1 MKRIGYLLLLVF
13 VLLLRTACSAAET
26 EVKDKKFDVTEYIF
40 YYINDLHEWH
50 FLSVGETEVAI
61 PLPII
66 LYSEHTGWHF
76 FSSHQLY
83 KHKQDEA
90 FPFSIRK
97 EGVKREQIIE
107 KLPDGTEFIPLDLS
121 ITKTV
126 LGVIIVALILLLFFI
141 LGARRTIKNPM
152 EVPKKT
158 QNIIE
163 PMVTFVQDIAR
174 DFAGEKYK
182 HYMPYFL
189 TVFSFVLVANIVGL
203 ILPLELGITSNISVT
218 FVLAAFTFIITTLS
232 GNKHYWMH
240 IINPPG
246 PIYMKLPIP
255 LSPFIEF
262 LGIFIK
268 PIVLM
273 IRLFANML
281 AGHMIVTVLVG
292 LIFLMSSIFHPLVGA
307 GTSIISLVFSVFM
320 VVVDILVAFIQA
332 YIFTLLSAMYIGMAT
347 EKGH

>member
-1 MKRIGYLLLLVF
+1 MKRFGYVLMLLF
-13 VLLLRTACSAAET
+13 VLLFRIPCSAAEE
-26 EVKDKKFDVTEYIF
+26 EVKEKKFDVVEYIF
-40 YYINDLHEWH
+40 YYINDSHEWH
-50 FLSVGETEVAI
+50 FLSIGETEVAI

-83 KHKQDEA
+83 KEEKDET
-90 FPFSIRK
+90 FPFSIKR
-97 EGVKREQIIE
+97 EGVNREQIIE

-141 LGARRTIKNPM
+141 QGSRRTIKSPM
-152 EVPKKT
+152 AVPKKT

-163 PMVTFVQDIAR
+163 PMVIFVQDIAR
-174 DFAGEKYK
+174 DFAGEKYNR
-182 HYMPYFL
+182 YMPYLL
-189 TVFSFVLVANIVGL
+189 TIFSFVLVANFVGL

-218 FVLAAFTFIITTLS
+218 FVLAAFTFIITTVS

-240 IINPPG
+240 IINPPV
-246 PIYMKLPIP
+246 PIYMKIPIP

-268 PIVLM
+268 PVVLM

-281 AGHMIVTVLVG
+281 AGHMIVTVLIG

-307 GTSIISLVFSVFM
+307 GTSVISLVFSVFM

-332 YIFTLLSAMYIGMAT
+332 YIFTLLSAMYFGMAT

>member
-83 KHKQDEA
+83 KHDQDET

-107 KLPDGTEFIPLDLS
+107 KLPYGTEFIPLDLS